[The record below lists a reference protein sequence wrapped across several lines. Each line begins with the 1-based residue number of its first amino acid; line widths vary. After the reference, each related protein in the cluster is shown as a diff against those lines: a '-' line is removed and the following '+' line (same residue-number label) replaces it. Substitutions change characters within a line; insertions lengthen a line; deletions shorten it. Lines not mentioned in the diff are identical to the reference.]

1 MALSPSGHWHARLYC
16 WTLYINCFFLGFRQ
30 WQSPADRVSTL
41 IMNIWLPLPVFWSP
55 WSRTDSDQG
64 PDTATWVGLAHGCD
78 YSYCRASRCL
88 RAKATL
94 GPCFSLNC
102 RKYLKTRALCE
113 GFSTL
118 IPQTDVTCKNTSSS
132 WLSKCSSSLTWS
144 QYADNSVT
152 QPRLAGGC
160 KAIVLWLKL

>member
-78 YSYCRASRCL
+78 YSYCRASAQKLRL
-88 RAKATL
+88 VLVFPWIVENTWKQGPSVRVFQPSSPRLTWRAKIPVRHDSQSVQAAWL
-94 GPCFSLNC
+94 GVNMLITQWLNPGLLGAA
-102 RKYLKTRALCE
+102 KPLYY
-113 GFSTL
+113 
-118 IPQTDVTCKNTSSS
+118 D
-132 WLSKCSSSLTWS
+132 
-144 QYADNSVT
+144 
-152 QPRLAGGC
+152 
-160 KAIVLWLKL
+160 